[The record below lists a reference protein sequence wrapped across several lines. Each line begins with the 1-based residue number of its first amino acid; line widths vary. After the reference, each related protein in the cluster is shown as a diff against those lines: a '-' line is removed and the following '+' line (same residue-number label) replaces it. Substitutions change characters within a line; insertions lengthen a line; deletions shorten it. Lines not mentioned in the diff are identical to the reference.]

1 MNVEF
6 ITDNLFINSLLIIFY
21 SSIII
26 QLIYLWIIF
35 SRLAF
40 YKQKNKSEQYQPVS
54 VVICAKNEYYN
65 LEKNLPYILEQDYPD
80 YEVVVVNDTSD
91 DETDFLLIQFLDN
104 YQNLKVVNFQ
114 ENVNFFKGKKFP
126 LSIGIKCAKY
136 DTIVLTDADCKPM
149 SKDWLKSIQSNINDK
164 KDIVL
169 GYGKI
174 KEVSGLLNSLIRFDV
189 LQTAINYFSFALIG
203 KPYMGVGRNLAYKR
217 EIFYKNK
224 GFISHY
230 KIKSGD
236 DDLFINK
243 VANNKNTSIAI
254 AFDSQTISEGK
265 RSFGDW
271 VNQKRRHFTTG
282 KYYKFSSKFILGT
295 FSISQYLFFI
305 TFVGLIINQNNTFW
319 AVISLFILR
328 LLSQL
333 FIYKRVMIK
342 LDEKNL
348 LLGIPFYEIFFMIFN
363 PIILI
368 LNFIRKQNKWK

>member
-6 ITDNLFINSLLIIFY
+6 ITDNLYNNIFLIIFY
-21 SSIII
+21 SSLLI

-40 YKQKNKSEQYQPVS
+40 YKQKRKSDQYPPVS

-65 LEKNLPYILEQDYPD
+65 LEKNLPFILEQDYPVF
-80 YEVVVVNDTSD
+80 EVVVVNDTSD
-91 DETDFLLIQFLDN
+91 DESDFLLMQFMRN
-104 YQNLKVVNFQ
+104 YQNLKVVHFR

-126 LSIGIKCAKY
+126 LSIGIRCSKY
-136 DTIVLTDADCKPM
+136 DNIILTDADCKPLT
-149 SKDWLKSIQSNINDK
+149 KNWLKSIQSNFTEQI
-164 KDIVL
+164 DIVL

-174 KEVSGLLNSLIRFDV
+174 GEQRSLLNTLIRFDT

-203 KPYMGVGRNLAYKR
+203 RPYMGVGRNLAYKR

-243 VANNKNTSIAI
+243 VANKKNTAIAI
-254 AFDSQTISEGK
+254 TSESQTISEAK
-265 RSFGDW
+265 QSFNEW

-282 KYYKFSSKFILGT
+282 KYYKFSSKLVLGL
-295 FSISQYLFFI
+295 FSFSQYLFFI
-305 TFVGLIINQNNTFW
+305 TFVFLLNDFNNTFW
-319 AVISLFILR
+319 TLISLFILR
-328 LLSQL
+328 IFSQL
-333 FIYKRVMIK
+333 FIYKRVMNK
-342 LDEKNL
+342 LSEKNL
-348 LLGIPFYEIFFMIFN
+348 LLLIPFYEIFFMIFN
-363 PIILI
+363 PLILI
-368 LNFIRKQNKWK
+368 LNTISKPNKWK